1 MVDQDQ
7 QVEEP
12 TPEATEDEPST
23 GETQPEGGQAPAG
36 E

>member
-12 TPEATEDEPST
+12 KPETTEAEPST
-23 GETQPEGGQAPAG
+23 GETQPDGGQEPAG